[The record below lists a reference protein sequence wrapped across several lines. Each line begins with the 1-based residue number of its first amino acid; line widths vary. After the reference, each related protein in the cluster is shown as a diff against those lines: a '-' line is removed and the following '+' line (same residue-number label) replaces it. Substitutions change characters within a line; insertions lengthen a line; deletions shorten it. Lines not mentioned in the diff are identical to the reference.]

1 MGNPR
6 KCLAYTGKSKN
17 KIDDLGVPPFQEP
30 SHTHI
35 YIYYIYIYIYMLI
48 HSFLTVTMSSEK
60 IWWTTLFGLNIE
72 YRNYNGV

>member
-30 SHTHI
+30 PH
-35 YIYYIYIYIYMLI
+35 MLLSG
-48 HSFLTVTMSSEK
+48 SFLFDLVPLVADACRSRTPWE
-60 IWWTTLFGLNIE
+60 IFC
-72 YRNYNGV
+72 

>member
-35 YIYYIYIYIYMLI
+35 YIIYIYMLI

-60 IWWTTLFGLNIE
+60 NMVDYSLWIKH
-72 YRNYNGV
+72 

>member
-6 KCLAYTGKSKN
+6 KCLAYTGKPKN

-35 YIYYIYIYIYMLI
+35 YIYVNTFI
-48 HSFLTVTMSSEK
+48 
-60 IWWTTLFGLNIE
+60 LNW
-72 YRNYNGV
+72 YL

>member
-6 KCLAYTGKSKN
+6 KCLAYTGKPKN

-35 YIYYIYIYIYMLI
+35 YMLI
-48 HSFLTVTMSSEK
+48 HSFLTGFYE
-60 IWWTTLFGLNIE
+60 L
-72 YRNYNGV
+72 